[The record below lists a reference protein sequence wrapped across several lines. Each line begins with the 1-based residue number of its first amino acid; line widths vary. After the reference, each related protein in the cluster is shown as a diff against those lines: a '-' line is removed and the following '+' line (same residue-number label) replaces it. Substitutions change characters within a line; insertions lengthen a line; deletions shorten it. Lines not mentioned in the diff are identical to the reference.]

1 MNSIIIK
8 GRLTRDPELRHT
20 QSDISV
26 ASFTVAVDRRFTPE
40 GQEKQADF
48 IDCVAWRTTG
58 ENISKFFTKGKEIL
72 VRGSLQS
79 RKWEDKDGNKRTSW
93 EVIVDEFDFCGPKQD
108 GQAAGFKPAGAA
120 VDVQPPAPGEFA
132 ELDDEDG
139 ELPF

>member
-8 GRLTRDPELRHT
+8 GRLTRDPELRYT
-20 QSDISV
+20 QSNTPV
-26 ASFTVAVDRRFTPE
+26 ASFAVAVDRRFTPE

-58 ENISKFFTKGKEIL
+58 ENISKFFTKGKEIA

-79 RKWEDKDGNKRTSW
+79 RKWEDRDGNKRISW

-108 GQAAGFKPAGAA
+108 GQNGGFKVAGAP
-120 VDVQPPAPGEFA
+120 VDVQPPTPGEFA
-132 ELDDEDG
+132 ELQDDG